1 VLPEM
6 LQPISILVL
15 QSRALKREEI
25 SQ

>member
-1 VLPEM
+1 MLPEM